1 MHRGLLRLAITV
13 VALGIG
19 VVETGG
25 VAAAD
30 STSPALELHLD
41 SLAGGTTPDSSPN
54 DLSATAQGTA
64 LADGRFGNAL
74 RLSAAGDAV
83 SVPDSAVLA
92 PAQVTVMAWVRQPS
106 FDSAHYDGL
115 IVGKP
120 YAAAGCHTD
129 SYALTEGLST
139 GVRFAVDVSTGQ
151 YSTPDSSD
159 SSVWDGQW
167 HAIAGT
173 FDGSTISLY
182 QDGAL
187 VSSTATDGS
196 PLIYDTDPSDF
207 GFSGVYAG
215 LPPNP
220 ASCTFA
226 QKYAGDIDEIRVYDR
241 ALSAQ
246 EIAAVQNPTATTPPE
261 VTDAPAVVAAPAD
274 GLSTQGAT
282 LHGTVTPNG
291 STVSDCHFE
300 YGTSTAYGSSVPC
313 AQSVGGGTTDVP
325 VSATVSGLTANTTYD
340 FKLVA
345 TNGVATASDTGMF
358 NTTMRTIQPTSP
370 PPLTLPVIGRQAP
383 TVTSSATATLSGLVN
398 PEGSSTSAHFEYGLD
413 PRYYGGGAIVYNT
426 ITPVQTVGSDSTS
439 HAVTARISGLLPDAL
454 YHVRLVASS
463 SAGAAQGPDQTFIT
477 ATGPAPPP
485 PTLGHTANITVIS
498 GIVLIKPPHGKTIH
512 AVPDAVIGPTLT
524 KGLGF
529 VPLTQARQVPI
540 GSQIDALRG
549 TLELVVASAQRD
561 HTQRA
566 RLTGGLYTISQTSK
580 GPQKGLTTLA
590 LDEGAFSGAPSYTS
604 CKAKSSARTALDLP
618 HSNKPKLSSQILQ
631 TLSASDNHGKFRT
644 KGRYSAGTARG
655 TQWTTQDRC
664 DGTLTRVRRR
674 VVDVLNFATHKTIT
688 LHAGRSY
695 LAKAQAIRA
704 RNNLRVTRG

>member
-1 MHRGLLRLAITV
+1 MHRGLLRLAVTV

-19 VVETGG
+19 AVVTGG

-30 STSPALELHLD
+30 STLPALELHLD

-74 RLSAAGDAV
+74 RLSAVGDAV
-83 SVPDSAVLA
+83 SVPDNAVLA

-120 YAAAGCHTD
+120 YATAGCHTD

-139 GVRFAVDVSTGQ
+139 GVRFAVDVSTRQ
-151 YSTPDSSD
+151 YSTPDSSN

-182 QDGAL
+182 QDGTL

-196 PLIYDTDPSDF
+196 PLIYDTDPSEF

-246 EIAAVQNPTATTPPE
+246 EIADVQNPTATTPPE
-261 VTDAPAVVAAPAD
+261 VTDPPTVVAAPAD

-313 AQSVGGGTTDVP
+313 AQSVGGGTTGVS
-325 VSATVSGLTANTTYD
+325 VSATVSGLTPNTTYD

-358 NTTMRTIQPTSP
+358 STTMRTIQPTSP
-370 PPLTLPVIGRQAP
+370 PPPVIGHQTP
-383 TVTSSATATLSGLVN
+383 TVTSSTTASFSGLVN

-413 PRYYGGGAIVYNT
+413 PGYYGGGAIVYNQT
-426 ITPVQTVGSDSTS
+426 TPARTVGFDSTS
-439 HAVTARISGLLPDAL
+439 HAVTARVSGLLPDAV

-463 SAGAAQGPDQTFIT
+463 SAGAAQGPDLTFIT
-477 ATGPAPPP
+477 PTGPAPPP
-485 PTLGHTANITVIS
+485 PTLGQTADITVIS
-498 GIVLIKPPHGKTIH
+498 GIVLIKPPHGRTFH
-512 AVPDAVIGPTLT
+512 AVPGAVTGPTVS

-549 TLELVVASAQRD
+549 TLELVVASAQRH

-566 RLTGGLYTISQTSK
+566 RLAGGLYTISQTST
-580 GPQKGLTTLA
+580 GPEKALTTLA
-590 LDEGAFSGAPSYTS
+590 LDEGAFAGAPSYAS
-604 CKAKSSARTALDLP
+604 CKTKSSARTALDRP
-618 HSNKPKLSSQILQ
+618 HSSKPKLSSQILQ

-644 KGRYSAGTARG
+644 KGRYSAATVRG

-664 DGTLTRVRRR
+664 DGTLTKVRRG
-674 VVDVLNFATHKTIT
+674 VVNVLNFATRQTIT
-688 LHAGRSY
+688 LHAGQSY

-704 RNNLRVTRG
+704 HNNPRVTRG